1 MPDQRT
7 DRIGRTTLAARLVL
21 VSWLSLAAF
30 TAPGALAQ
38 SLNNQ
43 IEILLAHA
51 QLESSTVGVYVQDVD
66 TGEVLVAIDDTT
78 PMIPASNMKL
88 LTTGAALAVFGPAF
102 EFRTTLERAGD
113 TIILRG
119 SGDPALAD
127 PDLLAEMGIGVEDL
141 LGRWVIAVRDS
152 GPGARE
158 ILVDAT
164 VFDRVLVHPTW
175 PKDQLNRWYAAEV
188 SGLNFYTNVLGFYL
202 GRDQPGQP
210 PRITLEPATPWL
222 RIGNRAKTVDSGQ
235 NTVWVA
241 RPATNNDMTIY
252 GNLRQSLS
260 APIRVAVHDP
270 AALAGDI
277 LAHRLEQ
284 AGLGRF
290 EVRVAEPGATP
301 DDGDVLSLVRTP
313 IETVVQRCNVE
324 SHNLYAEALLK
335 RLGRDVTRQPGSFE
349 TGAAVL
355 RMVMQDVVG
364 PADTAPTVIA
374 DGSGLSR
381 DNRVSPRALGR
392 WLSEIA
398 RKPDVGGMFVES
410 LPRAGEEGTL
420 AARFRD
426 GRPAGAVRAK
436 SGYIRGV
443 SCLSGYVT
451 DETTGRRI
459 AFSVLVNDIPQHRV
473 PISRVKE
480 LHEAIVRVADGWLAE
495 QAPLVAGVDDLG
507 G

>member
-1 MPDQRT
+1 MLDQRT
-7 DRIGRTTLAARLVL
+7 VRIGRTGSVARFMLIACLAA
-21 VSWLSLAAF
+21 SAF
-30 TAPGALAQ
+30 AAPGALAQ
-38 SLNNQ
+38 ALNSQ

-51 QLESSTVGVYVQDVD
+51 QLETSAVGVYIQDVD
-66 TGEVLVAIDDTT
+66 TGEVLAAIDDAN

-127 PDLLAEMGIGVEDL
+127 PDLLSEMGIGVEDL
-141 LGRWVIAVRDS
+141 LDRWVAAVRDS

-164 VFDRVLVHPTW
+164 VFDRVFVHPTW

-188 SGLNFYTNVLGFYL
+188 SGLNFYTNVLGFFL
-202 GRDQPGQP
+202 ARDQPGQP
-210 PRITLEPATPWL
+210 PRIRLEPAAPWL
-222 RIGNRAKTVDSGQ
+222 RIVNRGQTVNTGQ

-241 RPATNNDMTIY
+241 RPGASNDMTIY

-277 LAHRLEQ
+277 LANRLER

-290 EVRVAEPGATP
+290 EVRVAAPGETP
-301 DDGDVLSLVRTP
+301 DDGAVISLVRTP
-313 IETVVQRCNVE
+313 IETVIRRCNVE

-335 RLGRDVTRQPGSFE
+335 RMGRDVTRQPGSFE

-355 RMVMQDVVG
+355 RMAMQDVLG

-381 DNRVSPRALGR
+381 ENRVSPRALGR
-392 WLSEIA
+392 WLTAIA
-398 RKPDVGGMFVES
+398 RKPDVGGMFVDS

-420 AARFRD
+420 AARFRN
-426 GRPAGAVRAK
+426 GRPAGTVRAK

-443 SCLSGYVT
+443 SCLSGFVI
-451 DETTGRRI
+451 DETTGRRV

-495 QAPLVAGVDDLG
+495 QAPLVAGGDDLG